1 MNAEDI
7 AIFTGNANPQLAVKI
22 ARHLGLELGHARV
35 ARFADGKPDIR
46 ILEDVRGRDVY
57 LVQTDGP
64 PAMWYME
71 LEHLIASAKRSAG
84 RVTVIIPYFSSGRG
98 DRRDES
104 GKAIPAAVDA
114 KKYAALGVDR
124 IVLFELHAE
133 QIVGMFESAGV
144 NHIDSLYFRPVIL
157 HHLSQSQYDLTNAI
171 FSPPDV
177 GRMSVVRSLWRKTRT
192 MGCPVE
198 LGLIDKDGTSSSGI
212 QSMTVLGNFEG
223 RHAHLFD
230 DILGSTETA
239 VMAARAAL
247 DRGALDVTL
256 WVAHAVFPDR
266 DTPDIRRAACE
277 RLANSPIQ
285 QVNVSDTLPL
295 GKMERE
301 ILGDKLR
308 ELSTSLLF
316 AMAIKRLHEPRSGHR
331 LSSLFELD
339 GYREGLKELQATT

>member
-1 MNAEDI
+1 MNPQDI
-7 AIFTGNANPQLAVKI
+7 AIFTGNANSQLAVKT

-57 LVQTDGP
+57 IIQPDGP
-64 PAMWYME
+64 PPMWYME
-71 LEHLIASAKRSAG
+71 LEQLIASAKRSAS

-133 QIVGMFESAGV
+133 QIVGMFEAAGV
-144 NHIDSLYFRPVIL
+144 EHIDSLYFRPIVL
-157 HHLSQSQYDLTNAI
+157 DHLSRHDLSNAI

-177 GRMSVVRSLWRKTRT
+177 GRMAVVRSLWRKARA
-192 MGCPVE
+192 MGFPVE

-212 QSMTVLGNFEG
+212 QGMTVLGDFEG

-230 DILGSTETA
+230 DIFGSTETA
-239 VMAARAAL
+239 VMASRAAL

-266 DTPDIRRAACE
+266 DTPEIRRAAFE
-277 RLANSPIQ
+277 RLANSPIKC
-285 QVNVSDTLPL
+285 VNVSDSLPL
-295 GKMERE
+295 SETERE
-301 ILGDKLR
+301 VLGDKLQ
-308 ELSTSLLF
+308 ELSASMLF

-339 GYREGLKELQATT
+339 GYREGLKEFQATT